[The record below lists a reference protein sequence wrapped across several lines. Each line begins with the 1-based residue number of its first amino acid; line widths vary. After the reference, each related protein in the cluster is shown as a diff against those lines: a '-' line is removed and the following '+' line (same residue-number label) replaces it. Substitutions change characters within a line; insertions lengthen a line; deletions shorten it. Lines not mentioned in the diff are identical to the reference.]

1 MDGILTQTEHMNPG
15 CCRPLLGQLV
25 VGFIVIAQ
33 MNQMYPGILNQMHT
47 CNQLPE
53 TFERTVFGI
62 GQAYDLKSIV
72 RNALDRLGMSESIL
86 HPVDIVRFGIYGH
99 LGRRNK
105 FRQLFFD
112 VLGGTHHVSYPW
124 I

>member
-72 RNALDRLGMSESIL
+72 RNALDRLGVSESIL
-86 HPVDIVRFGIYGH
+86 HPVDICKVWEFTVILAGEINLDSCSLMSWVAH
-99 LGRRNK
+99 
-105 FRQLFFD
+105 
-112 VLGGTHHVSYPW
+112 
-124 I
+124 IM